1 MPSPSAQDI
10 DRVRERVLKDA
21 EETFAKEVK
30 KLVDG
35 DSASFTSV
43 PSANAG
49 DGQREVPQDPGR
61 HGGGCGPPDSPT
73 GLGGVGGTPGPVKP
87 LMESVTA
94 AFPEAMRNL
103 ELPPLPLRWLAAL
116 EAGLLVQE
124 DHLEQ
129 QHHQLMRVRLAAVK
143 EASGLELDEPGAPP
157 PTVLQT
163 YAVPLQRVRQEP
175 RATTLGAAHDGQIP
189 VLDRCHE
196 GVESNYNGVGEGP
209 AV

>member
-1 MPSPSAQDI
+1 MEVRSHLLLKKLWCEELRHQAVGEEQG
-10 DRVRERVLKDA
+10 RVR
-21 EETFAKEVK
+21 
-30 KLVDG
+30 G
-35 DSASFTSV
+35 
-43 PSANAG
+43 
-49 DGQREVPQDPGR
+49 
-61 HGGGCGPPDSPT
+61 
-73 GLGGVGGTPGPVKP
+73 
-87 LMESVTA
+87 
-94 AFPEAMRNL
+94 
-103 ELPPLPLRWLAAL
+103 RWLAAL

-129 QHHQLMRVRLAAVK
+129 QHHQLMQVRLAAVK